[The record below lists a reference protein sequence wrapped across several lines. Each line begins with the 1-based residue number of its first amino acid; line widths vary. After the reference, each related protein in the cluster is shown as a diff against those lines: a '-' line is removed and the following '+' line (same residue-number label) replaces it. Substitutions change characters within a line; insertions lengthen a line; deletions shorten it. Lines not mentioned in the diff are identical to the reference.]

1 MSRRT
6 QVLTLSL
13 PHFEYETFTLFGLP
27 SQVILLCFRSISCE
41 SYNPDLWSVW
51 AVPISLAATPGIDLS
66 FFSSS
71 YIRCFNSLGFSS
83 HTLCFH
89 VWMTQHY
96 LCRVPPFGYL
106 RIDAYFQLPV
116 AFRR

>member
-66 FFSSS
+66 FFSSCYLDVS
-71 YIRCFNSLGFSS
+71 IHKVLLYAVMYSLHDVQFLSWTGFPIRIS
-83 HTLCFH
+83 
-89 VWMTQHY
+89 
-96 LCRVPPFGYL
+96 
-106 RIDAYFQLPV
+106 PV
-116 AFRR
+116 L

>member
-27 SQVILLCFRSISCE
+27 SQVILLCFRLISCE

-66 FFSSS
+66 FFSSCYLDVS
-71 YIRCFNSLGFSS
+71 IHKVLFYAVMYSL
-83 HTLCFH
+83 HD
-89 VWMTQHY
+89 V
-96 LCRVPPFGYL
+96 
-106 RIDAYFQLPV
+106 
-116 AFRR
+116 

>member
-13 PHFEYETFTLFGLP
+13 QHFEYETFTLFGLP

-66 FFSSS
+66 FFSSCYLDVS
-71 YIRCFNSLGFSS
+71 IHKVLFYAVMYSL
-83 HTLCFH
+83 HD
-89 VWMTQHY
+89 V
-96 LCRVPPFGYL
+96 
-106 RIDAYFQLPV
+106 
-116 AFRR
+116 

>member
-66 FFSSS
+66 FFSSCYLDVS
-71 YIRCFNSLGFSS
+71 IHKVLLYAVMYSL
-83 HTLCFH
+83 HD
-89 VWMTQHY
+89 V
-96 LCRVPPFGYL
+96 
-106 RIDAYFQLPV
+106 
-116 AFRR
+116 